1 MYLFDCGLVGRLLS
15 DGLEK
20 VAAEVVQPNLEPKTH
35 FVKLVQNRMHS
46 GRIAEESQSL
56 VESVNGYVCS

>member
-1 MYLFDCGLVGRLLS
+1 MHLFNCSLVGRLLR
-15 DGLEK
+15 DGLEQ
-20 VAAEVVQPNLEPKTH
+20 VAAEVVQPNLEPETY